1 MITRRRSAP
10 AGTSENQPPSTVW
23 CSRSAAI
30 FVTAWMAALAWSAT
44 GHAGIFQGEGVRTNP
59 ITICFVGTAVTTEA
73 DRVQEILDSL
83 KLYEQAANI
92 HFSYLGAC
100 PASIPQPGG
109 NDWFGGDIRIL
120 IPGAGISTSTAFVPG
135 NGCTQDDPDSSW
147 SNFPDDLVPNRPC
160 LYNAKILNDAPCPTC
175 TPYLNHALH
184 EIGHALG
191 LEHEHARADA
201 TCFPG
206 PGSDTR
212 YLTAYDR
219 DSLMHYTYA
228 GQLPVP
234 PNVCPDVLGNWDND
248 GPSTLDKLSLRLLYP
263 EDGRPA
269 PIVGTS
275 VVHTGATLHLRLG
288 WAAEGAYIPYVAPT
302 IQWRIGGILVGS
314 AADYTATQ
322 SATPTEYDIQLTVVD
337 FLNRTHTGF
346 RRVKVVDDAGMAQL
360 VGAAAIA
367 TDLLL
372 PPFDKIFSDGFES
385 GSMVAWT
392 GHTP

>member
-1 MITRRRSAP
+1 
-10 AGTSENQPPSTVW
+10 V
-23 CSRSAAI
+23 
-30 FVTAWMAALAWSAT
+30 AALAWSAT
-44 GHAGIFQGEGVRTNP
+44 GHAGTFQGEGVRTNP
-59 ITICFVGTAVTTEA
+59 VTICFVSNALTAQPL
-73 DRVQEILDSL
+73 RVQQIVDSL
-83 KLYEQAANI
+83 KLFEQAANI
-92 HFSYLGAC
+92 HFSYLGSC
-100 PASIPQPGG
+100 PSSVPLPNG
-109 NDWFGGDIRIL
+109 NDSFGGDIRIL
-120 IPGAGISTSTAFVPG
+120 IEGTNISTSTPMVPG
-135 NGCTQDDPDSSW
+135 NGCTQANPDSSW

-160 LYNAKILNDAPCPTC
+160 LYNAKILNDRPCPTC

-191 LEHEHARADA
+191 LEHEHARLDA
-201 TCFPG
+201 TCYPG
-206 PGSDTR
+206 PGSDNTR

-269 PIVGTS
+269 PIVGIS

-302 IQWRIGGILVGS
+302 IQWRIATILVGT

-385 GSMVAWT
+385 GSMATWT
-392 GHTP
+392 SHTP